1 MDTVGSTDRTHNKR
15 GNVDTIVTSTKRQ
28 RARPPQTNDNDLDLS
43 RLTCEDY
50 TVGWVCALPIE
61 MAAAIAMLDC
71 IHEALPRKPGDDNE
85 YGFGNISS
93 HNIVIACLPSGYYG
107 TNNAAVVAN
116 NMRRSFPSLETR
128 LMIGIGGGVPLNDD
142 IRLGDVVVGHEV
154 IQYDFGKTTQA
165 GEFRCTSSPV
175 KPPHGVLTAVA
186 RLRAQHAF
194 STKLPAILSDALD
207 RNPSME
213 QYKYPSLSNDRLF
226 ESSYEHDELRDS
238 CDYCDQSRIR
248 DRPSRPD
255 RQPRIHYG
263 TVASGN
269 QVMKH
274 GATRDKLSR
283 QDNILCFEM
292 EAAGMMDHFPCLV
305 VRGICDYCDSH
316 KNKQWQPYAAAT
328 AAAYAKELLFL
339 MQPKSSEVP
348 PHISAEPALGSQ
360 APQHLNQQNRKKIVD
375 TLYFEQI
382 NARTLNI
389 KKPHS
394 ETCKWLLSHPV
405 FLTWKDPMKL
415 RDHAGFVWLK
425 GNPGTG
431 KSTIMKYLLKETQ
444 TANLYDATLHFF
456 FNARGH
462 DLEKTTLGMYR
473 ALLIQIFQQ
482 LPALQSIFDSLENH
496 TNNRQ
501 QWTVEELEELFEQTM
516 EQATGYSIICFVDAL
531 DECHENDVRQML
543 KFFARMAQLS
553 LSANGSFRVC
563 FSSRHYPYVAFKDG
577 LGLEI
582 ILEDQKDHSSDITEY
597 VKSELKIGPSNLA
610 RDIETE
616 LHRKASGIF
625 MWAVLVVEIL
635 NREREHGRL
644 YNLQRKLQE
653 IPSDL
658 HQLFRLILTQ
668 QTETDSNCHLLCFQW
683 VLFARYPLTPKELY
697 FALIQDVE
705 GVMLDPKDLP
715 PRDISLFVLE
725 HSKGLAEITK
735 SEPPTVE
742 FIHESVRDFLL
753 RDGGLSSRWPSL
765 SDNLIG
771 KCHLRLRDSC
781 LKYIGNDIAGP
792 LGLAEKSQPLNYSAA
807 RELHGKA
814 TLWFPF
820 LQYAVQ
826 NIFFH
831 ADLAESGDISQK
843 EFVFDF
849 PRTNWI
855 ALDNIFDLRW
865 IRQYNHNTRL
875 NYILAELDASHLLK
889 HFPSPASF
897 LTVGEERC
905 GCPLLVAIAND
916 NKAVIDHFWSLL
928 LESLSPK
935 SFFRTK
941 LEELRQASR
950 DLVKLPYDFVF
961 SRSRSV
967 ISHLAEY
974 GALDIVAFLVECN
987 RPNLQNERN
996 TEDNLHVDQTQMS
1009 CASELR
1015 DTKQIDPCSKDNTG
1029 RTLISWAAQWNNLG
1043 LMKLLVDSGISNLN
1057 SEDDMKRTPISWA
1070 SHCGS
1075 SKVVEYILQLP
1086 QVEFDIR
1093 DKNGQTPLSLAAAEA
1108 ARTFVA
1114 GNHLDV
1120 VQLLLGTGRV
1130 DPDSKDNHDQT
1141 PLMLAACTDREHALQ
1156 IVRALV
1162 ETGQVDL
1169 NSRDD
1174 DGSTLLTY
1182 ASNNSNIKV
1191 VEYLLTLEQIDFGSR
1206 DNTGLDALSWATLA
1220 RPNPAGIV
1228 GVLLQSGRFDPDSRD
1243 DNGRSPLS
1251 WAASC
1256 RAHETS
1262 AELLLQTDKVDPD
1275 SRDNNGRSPLSWA
1288 ASYKSIFSTDFPW
1301 LLIQSDRVDP
1311 DSRDIQGRNYVGV
1324 ATNSFQIHR

>member
-1 MDTVGSTDRTHNKR
+1 
-15 GNVDTIVTSTKRQ
+15 
-28 RARPPQTNDNDLDLS
+28 
-43 RLTCEDY
+43 
-50 TVGWVCALPIE
+50 
-61 MAAAIAMLDC
+61 
-71 IHEALPRKPGDDNE
+71 
-85 YGFGNISS
+85 
-93 HNIVIACLPSGYYG
+93 
-107 TNNAAVVAN
+107 
-116 NMRRSFPSLETR
+116 
-128 LMIGIGGGVPLNDD
+128 
-142 IRLGDVVVGHEV
+142 
-154 IQYDFGKTTQA
+154 
-165 GEFRCTSSPV
+165 
-175 KPPHGVLTAVA
+175 
-186 RLRAQHAF
+186 
-194 STKLPAILSDALD
+194 
-207 RNPSME
+207 
-213 QYKYPSLSNDRLF
+213 
-226 ESSYEHDELRDS
+226 
-238 CDYCDQSRIR
+238 
-248 DRPSRPD
+248 
-255 RQPRIHYG
+255 
-263 TVASGN
+263 
-269 QVMKH
+269 
-274 GATRDKLSR
+274 
-283 QDNILCFEM
+283 
-292 EAAGMMDHFPCLV
+292 
-305 VRGICDYCDSH
+305 
-316 KNKQWQPYAAAT
+316 
-328 AAAYAKELLFL
+328 
-339 MQPKSSEVP
+339 
-348 PHISAEPALGSQ
+348 
-360 APQHLNQQNRKKIVD
+360 
-375 TLYFEQI
+375 
-382 NARTLNI
+382 
-389 KKPHS
+389 
-394 ETCKWLLSHPV
+394 
-405 FLTWKDPMKL
+405 MKL

-444 TANLYDATLHFF
+444 TANIYDATLHFF
-456 FNARGH
+456 FNAWGH

-482 LPALQSIFDSLENH
+482 LPALQSIFDSLQNH

-531 DECHENDVRQML
+531 DECREHDVRQML
-543 KFFARMAQLS
+543 KFFERMGQLS

-582 ILEDQKDHSSDITEY
+582 ILEDQKDHSSDITKY
-597 VKSELKIGPSNLA
+597 IRSKLNIGPSNLA

-742 FIHESVRDFLL
+742 FTHESVRDFLL
-753 RDGGLSSRWPSL
+753 GDGGLSSRWPNL
-765 SDNLIG
+765 SENLIG
-771 KCHLRLRDSC
+771 KCHLQLRDSC
-781 LKYIGNDIAGP
+781 LKYIGNDIVGP
-792 LGLAEKSQPLNYSAA
+792 LGLAEKSQPLNYGAA
-807 RELHGKA
+807 RELHDKA

-826 NIFFH
+826 IIFFH
-831 ADLAESGDISQK
+831 ADLAESDDISQK

-916 NKAVIDHFWSLL
+916 NKAVIDHFRSLL
-928 LESLSPK
+928 PQRLSPK
-935 SFFRTK
+935 SFFRTQ

-950 DLVKLPYDFVF
+950 VLVKLPYDFVF
-961 SRSRSV
+961 SKSRSV

-987 RPNLQNERN
+987 RPNLQNGMN
-996 TEDNLHVDQTQMS
+996 TEDNLQVDQTQMS
-1009 CASELR
+1009 YAGELR

-1043 LMKLLVDSGISNLN
+1043 LVKILVASDISDLN
-1057 SEDDMKRTPISWA
+1057 SEDDRKRTPISWA
-1070 SHCGS
+1070 SQCGS
-1075 SKVVEYILQLP
+1075 SKIVECILQIR
-1086 QVEFDIR
+1086 QVEFDRR
-1093 DKNGQTPLSLAAAEA
+1093 DKNGQTPLSLAAVQA
-1108 ARTFVA
+1108 ARTGVT

-1120 VQLLLGTGRV
+1120 VKLLLRSGRV
-1130 DPDSKDNHDQT
+1130 NPDSKDNHGRT
-1141 PLMLAACTDREHALQ
+1141 ILSWATEWNGARFEHALRS
-1156 IVRALV
+1156 VEALV
-1162 ETGQVDL
+1162 QSGQVDV
-1169 NSRDD
+1169 NSRDYN
-1174 DGSTLLTY
+1174 GYTPLIY
-1182 ASNNSNIKV
+1182 AIRTSNIKV
-1191 VEYLLTLEQIDFGSR
+1191 VEYLLTLEQID
-1206 DNTGLDALSWATLA
+1206 
-1220 RPNPAGIV
+1220 
-1228 GVLLQSGRFDPDSRD
+1228 PDSRD
-1243 DNGRSPLS
+1243 NDVRSPLS
-1251 WAASC
+1251 WAASNMAMAI
-1256 RAHETS
+1256 RS
-1262 AELLLQTDKVDPD
+1262 LQFLRLLL
-1275 SRDNNGRSPLSWA
+1275 
-1288 ASYKSIFSTDFPW
+1288 
-1301 LLIQSDRVDP
+1301 QSDRVDP
-1311 DSRDIQGRNYVGV
+1311 DSRDIQGRSPLSWAAQSGNIWFMKILDQ
-1324 ATNSFQIHR
+1324 TNKTVEIDSRDNQGRTPLWWAAWSFQKDMTLCLLRTGKANPEFTNNTGTTILDPKINKLLEEWKQLYVE